1 MFKPN
6 QTPFQ
11 ACLTRIEKA
20 TKKIG
25 FDPDKRIVT
34 SRDEAAQSLR
44 KALRTQNVPKGF
56 EKWQL
61 PVSLEGAVMFIS
73 VAAPNV
79 KVPEHTHNEGAGLRF
94 IASGSITY
102 KDTELNAGDWMYIP
116 KGAKYSFQVGAL
128 GATMFYCYH
137 C

>member
-1 MFKPN
+1 
-6 QTPFQ
+6 
-11 ACLTRIEKA
+11 
-20 TKKIG
+20 
-25 FDPDKRIVT
+25 
-34 SRDEAAQSLR
+34 
-44 KALRTQNVPKGF
+44 
-56 EKWQL
+56 
-61 PVSLEGAVMFIS
+61 MFIS

>member
-1 MFKPN
+1 MFKPT
-6 QTPFQ
+6 QTAFA
-11 ACLTRIEKA
+11 ACVARLEKA
-20 TKKIG
+20 NKKIG
-25 FDPDKRIVT
+25 FDPNKGIVT
-34 SRDEAAQSLR
+34 SRDKAARSLQ
-44 KALRTQNVPKGF
+44 KALRTDNVPKGF

-61 PVSLEGAVMFIS
+61 PVWLEGAVMFIS
-73 VAAPNV
+73 VAAANS

-102 KDTELNAGDWMYIP
+102 KDTELSAGDWMYIP

-128 GATMFYCYH
+128 GATMFYCYR